1 MIRLP
6 EDFGGVGDAAVF
18 DVAEFGVALE
28 SLEEES
34 LEDEDESLLVHPDMV
49 KMAMPMN
56 AQHTPKKGGREDGGC
71 CGRDRMRGRGKEYG
85 NIGNVPA
92 S

>member
-6 EDFGGVGDAAVF
+6 EGFGGVGDAAVF
-18 DVAEFGVALE
+18 DVAEFGVDLE

-34 LEDEDESLLVHPDMV
+34 LEDVDESLLVHPVMV

-56 AQHTPKKGGREDGGC
+56 AQDTPRRDAREDGGC
-71 CGRDRMRGRGKEYG
+71 CGRDRMRVRRREYG
-85 NIGNVPA
+85 NILNVPA